1 MLTKNPLNHLKIL
14 VMSLQHII
22 DTIRK
27 LKIQRINRKKLLK
40 KRFQSRCIGL
50 NLNHHKKRISLYF
63 LETLLILVD
72 KDSMMIVAKMISFQK
87 RAKKRTEKFN
97 QKQK

>member
-1 MLTKNPLNHLKIL
+1 MLTKNRLSHLKIL
-14 VMSLQHII
+14 EMSLQHII
-22 DTIRK
+22 DTIRN

-87 RAKKRTEKFN
+87 RAKKRIEKFN